1 MYGMSK
7 TISELTDQELKT
19 EKENLT
25 GSRIE
30 GVTEADYFLGL
41 LLKFEDVR
49 AIYLEKMTRDIFP
62 ENRQQVLFDIIEKL
76 WIHGLKVETQS
87 IWQEILQDTELG
99 WGIACPVGWWL
110 SLADEC
116 FSWVNAE
123 YYFNNLLKLAKK
135 RKLKEVLAQA
145 NSENW
150 STDKLQ
156 EKLREAETPEKKYAD
171 SAEMALVTTGAIDSA
186 IARGEGLGGTIS
198 GIRKLDKMLGGFK
211 PQELVVVGA
220 RPSVGKSAFGLQ
232 VAIYEALHNNL
243 KVAYFSLE
251 MSLSAVGMRIV
262 AMQSGINS
270 KQFSQNPTQ
279 EHVESEHKVLQNIYN
294 TQLYFHCGS
303 VSILEIRKMCKKLKY
318 QHGLDCAVID
328 YIGLVAPTDTRVT
341 RVEQISGITRGLKL
355 MADELNIP
363 VLALSQ
369 LRRESEQE
377 KRLPRLSD
385 LRESGSIEQDA
396 DVVLLIH
403 RERNKITG
411 DLETQGTLQVA
422 KQRNGETGS
431 MVLGFNHDRVCFV
444 ENF

>member
-1 MYGMSK
+1 
-7 TISELTDQELKT
+7 
-19 EKENLT
+19 
-25 GSRIE
+25 
-30 GVTEADYFLGL
+30 
-41 LLKFEDVR
+41 
-49 AIYLEKMTRDIFP
+49 
-62 ENRQQVLFDIIEKL
+62 
-76 WIHGLKVETQS
+76 
-87 IWQEILQDTELG
+87 
-99 WGIACPVGWWL
+99 
-110 SLADEC
+110 
-116 FSWVNAE
+116 
-123 YYFNNLLKLAKK
+123 
-135 RKLKEVLAQA
+135 
-145 NSENW
+145 
-150 STDKLQ
+150 
-156 EKLREAETPEKKYAD
+156 
-171 SAEMALVTTGAIDSA
+171 
-186 IARGEGLGGTIS
+186 
-198 GIRKLDKMLGGFK
+198 
-211 PQELVVVGA
+211 
-220 RPSVGKSAFGLQ
+220 
-232 VAIYEALHNNL
+232 
-243 KVAYFSLE
+243 
-251 MSLSAVGMRIV
+251 
-262 AMQSGINS
+262 
-270 KQFSQNPTQ
+270 
-279 EHVESEHKVLQNIYN
+279 
-294 TQLYFHCGS
+294 
-303 VSILEIRKMCKKLKY
+303 MCKKLKH